1 MPGAGAVKND
11 LLRQPWLKYLLSASV
26 AEPPLFGAVPVPV
39 PAVQGPGA
47 DSDSFGSAPAPA
59 PDKNGRLRLRLHIQK
74 FVILSSEKVQ

>member
-11 LLRQPWLKYLLSASV
+11 RLRQPWLKYLLSASV
-26 AEPPLFGAVPVPV
+26 AEPPLFEAAPA

-47 DSDSFGSAPAPA
+47 DSDSFGSAPAPS